1 MHTNESAE
9 NYLETILILSES
21 RPVVRSVDIAAE
33 LDYKK
38 SSVSVAM
45 KKLRENNHI
54 TVTPEGF
61 IYLTESG
68 KEIADRIY
76 ERHKLLSSWLE
87 QLGVDPEVAVAD
99 ACRIEHVISAESFEA
114 IKGTQPLSSELP
126 EGCLF
131 SDRCPICT
139 EECRRARPQYRS
151 IRGGKVRCIH
161 AA

>member
-9 NYLETILILSES
+9 NYLETILTLSES

-114 IKGTQPLSSELP
+114 IKKHIL
-126 EGCLF
+126 
-131 SDRCPICT
+131 
-139 EECRRARPQYRS
+139 
-151 IRGGKVRCIH
+151 
-161 AA
+161 